1 MAEELRYERK
11 FYMADVPVSDVL
23 KAVKINTA
31 GFSEIFHIRQINNIY
46 FDTPGFESYYDNVDG
61 SYNRIKAR
69 IRWYGNTFGNATKPT
84 LELKIKKGLL
94 GHKHNVS
101 LPDFVVDNSIS
112 KEKLINIL
120 SSALQGGAL
129 KNYIKALS
137 PVLLNVYTRRYFI
150 SADNTVRLTVD
161 LGMHYYKISNFQNLF
176 ISKVDDASGI
186 VMEMK
191 YNVEDEEKVDKISN
205 ELPFLMTKNSKYLQ
219 GLGRI
224 DLF

>member
-11 FYMADVPVSDVL
+11 FYMTDVPVSDVL
-23 KAVKINTA
+23 KSVKINTA
-31 GFSEIFHIRQINNIY
+31 GFSEIFHVRQINNIY
-46 FDTPGFESYYDNVDG
+46 FDTPGFESFYDNVDG

-69 IRWYGNTFGNATKPT
+69 IRWYGSTFGNAVKST

-94 GHKHNVS
+94 GYKRNIS
-101 LPDFVVDNSIS
+101 LPDFVVDSSIT

-120 SSALQGGAL
+120 SSAVQDEPL
-129 KNYIKALS
+129 KNYIKVLS

-161 LGMHYYKISNFQNLF
+161 VGMHYYKISNFQNLF
-176 ISKVDDASGI
+176 ISKIEDNSGVVI
-186 VMEMK
+186 EMK
-191 YNVEDEEKVDKISN
+191 YNVGDEEKVNMIST